1 MRLADRFAYLNH
13 DIDDAV
19 RAGILDPST
28 LPAGPIALMGDTSS
42 ERIDALVHDLVERSD
57 VAGDIVQSQPF
68 ADALA
73 GATRI
78 HVRTHLP
85 RSGRSIRE
93 RRCRGDGGGA
103 LQPSHRGESR
113 PGCGHRLG
121 LGDDRPLR
129 AESIHGARVTRIKD
143 ASVED
148 VRAAVDMVDLVSGKT
163 TLRRSGSRFV
173 GRCPFHDERTASFS
187 VDPVKK
193 VYHCFGCQKGGDHIG
208 FVIETE
214 GLDFVTAVEW
224 LADRYGVKLEYEDS
238 TPEARK
244 SREQRD
250 RLLRLLDDSAVFYT
264 RYLWETTEAEP
275 ARRYLAERGLTE
287 ETAKTFRVGYA
298 PGAWDR
304 LCVAAIG
311 KGFTAVELDRA
322 GLSVRGRQGPVDR
335 LRARIMFPLSDPQA
349 RVRGFGGR
357 QMPDGEPP
365 KYKNSPDGPMFRKSD
380 IVYGLDHARAPIA
393 RAGEAIVVEGY
404 TDVLALHQ
412 AGIENVV
419 ASMGTALTAQQVTEL
434 KRVCSTLLLAFDADA
449 AGQEA
454 SVRGIELALAQ
465 GIVVRVVALPSGRDP
480 ADVALDDPE
489 AFRRA
494 ASEAVGVSHV
504 SDRADADAGSQPRS
518 DLHRCPEDSG
528 RRRLRRSSE
537 TTRCGRSPIGWDCN
551 PTWPAHSPPH
561 PLRGRRAGHPRPAFG
576 GLPGRTMPG
585 FSWAC
590 AWRYPRALVRLWTT
604 SMWHTGATRR
614 WGRSRRISAGTWRV
628 SQRLRR
634 HTGGHR

>member
-1 MRLADRFAYLNH
+1 M
-13 DIDDAV
+13 
-19 RAGILDPST
+19 
-28 LPAGPIALMGDTSS
+28 
-42 ERIDALVHDLVERSD
+42 
-57 VAGDIVQSQPF
+57 
-68 ADALA
+68 
-73 GATRI
+73 
-78 HVRTHLP
+78 
-85 RSGRSIRE
+85 
-93 RRCRGDGGGA
+93 
-103 LQPSHRGESR
+103 
-113 PGCGHRLG
+113 
-121 LGDDRPLR
+121 
-129 AESIHGARVTRIKD
+129 
-143 ASVED
+143 
-148 VRAAVDMVDLVSGKT
+148 
-163 TLRRSGSRFV
+163 

-264 RYLWETTEAEP
+264 RYLWETKEAEP
-275 ARRYLAERGLTE
+275 ARAYLRERGLTE

-304 LCVAAIG
+304 LCVAAVG

-357 QMPDGEPP
+357 QMPGGEPP

-380 IVYGLDHARAPIA
+380 IVYGLDHARASIA

-480 ADVALDDPE
+480 ADVALEDPE

-494 ASEAVGVSHV
+494 ASEAVGYLTFRIERTLAQDASRDQIYTDVQKILAAAPATV
-504 SDRADADAGSQPRS
+504 ERDDAVQESDRSAGPATRSGACTHRHSRCGAVGPGILDPNSADSLGE
-518 DLHRCPEDSG
+518 RCP
-528 RRRLRRSSE
+528 
-537 TTRCGRSPIGWDCN
+537 
-551 PTWPAHSPPH
+551 
-561 PLRGRRAGHPRPAFG
+561 AFP
-576 GLPGRTMPG
+576 GLVPG
-585 FSWAC
+585 AC
-590 AWRYPRALVRLWTT
+590 PRALLRLWTT
-604 SMWHTGATRR
+604 SMWHTWATRR
-614 WGRSRRISAGTWRV
+614 WGRSRRISVGTWRV